1 MCRIIVELVIKFHGG
16 DCLSVPNREAERPI
30 IHGGNQLIM
39 KIFHKIGFRL
49 ISIVF
54 LLIFLCST
62 ALQIASFNIMFD
74 MVKSSAIDRANNT
87 KNYIISQVDFTT
99 LDAYNV
105 EADQD
110 NEPYQELKSLLTGLK
125 ESSGAKFVYISKINE
140 KGEWIYVVDAY
151 KEGDELYTPLGTP
164 VEEDYEEIYETLAS
178 GGVAIPGEYESGEYG
193 KMMSSYYPVKN
204 DEGAVVAV
212 IGTDFDITA
221 DYDRF
226 INGFLEGLI
235 ISVGILGISL
245 VVIMIFTKQLVN
257 PIHAMAEAFTRI
269 AKFDLSQEFQ
279 HKALKSELG
288 ILQRSLNQM
297 IGNNRKMITE
307 ISEVTNK
314 VIVSY
319 NEVTQAMEMLSDSS
333 NENSVRIGKLS
344 DGVTKE
350 AEEVTRAKNLGELLD
365 DEINAMDACIGKAS
379 KGMEVL
385 KIKTVDSE
393 QELEKLSESLQNAVV
408 GFDKNT
414 LKFVSLEEKSG
425 SVVNIIETIRRIAS
439 QTNLLA
445 LNASIEA
452 ARAGEAGRGFAVVAN
467 EIRNL
472 AEESN
477 KSVTEI
483 EAIIGSVLKDIDEAM
498 VTNKDNTTLI
508 SGSTNR
514 LEETVTAY
522 GELKDSMD
530 HVMSEIDNLDKKS
543 DIVMMHKNDVMD
555 KFVVISDISQSATTE
570 IQEMTALIE
579 EQTANTEV
587 VVSNMEQL
595 KSSVEAIGEELR
607 VYKL

>member
-1 MCRIIVELVIKFHGG
+1 MINDKISQRGLFISSKYKDQEVK
-16 DCLSVPNREAERPI
+16 
-30 IHGGNQLIM
+30 IHGGNQQFM
-39 KIFHKIGFRL
+39 KVIYKIGFKL
-49 ISIVF
+49 TSIVF

-62 ALQIASFNIMFD
+62 ALQITSFNIMFE

-99 LDAYNV
+99 LDAYNL
-105 EADQD
+105 EKDQAM
-110 NEPYQELKSLLTGLK
+110 EGYQELKRLITGLK
-125 ESSGAKFVYISKINE
+125 ESSGAKFVYISKLND
-140 KGEWIYVVDAY
+140 KGEWIYLVDAY
-151 KEGDELYTPLGTP
+151 NDGDELYTPLGTP
-164 VEEDYEEIYETLAS
+164 IEEDYVKIYETLTS
-178 GGVAIPGEYESGEYG
+178 TGVPMPGEYESGEYG
-193 KMMSSYYPVKN
+193 KMMSSYYPIKN
-204 DEGAVVAV
+204 NDGTVVAV

-221 DYDRF
+221 DYQRF
-226 INGFLEGLI
+226 IDGFIKGLF
-235 ISVGILGISL
+235 ISL
-245 VVIMIFTKQLVN
+245 GVLGLSLVIIMTFTKQLVN
-257 PIHAMAEAFTRI
+257 PINAMAEAFTRI

-307 ISEVTNK
+307 ITEVTNK
-314 VIVSY
+314 VIISY
-319 NEVTQAMEMLSDSS
+319 LEVTQAMEMLSDSS
-333 NENSVRIGKLS
+333 NENAIRIGKLS
-344 DGVTKE
+344 DGVVKE
-350 AEEVTRAKNLGELLD
+350 EEEVILAKSLGERLD
-365 DEINAMDACIGKAS
+365 EEISAMDACISKAS

-385 KIKTVDSE
+385 KTKTADSE
-393 QELEKLSESLQNAVV
+393 EELEKLSESLQNAVV

-498 VTNKDNTTLI
+498 ITNRDNTTLI

-530 HVMSEIDNLDKKS
+530 HVMSEIDDLGKKS
-543 DIVMMHKNDVMD
+543 DVVMMHKNDVMD
-555 KFVVISDISQSATTE
+555 KFVVIVIY
-570 IQEMTALIE
+570 
-579 EQTANTEV
+579 
-587 VVSNMEQL
+587 L
-595 KSSVEAIGEELR
+595 KTLPHK
-607 VYKL
+607 YKK

>member
-1 MCRIIVELVIKFHGG
+1 
-16 DCLSVPNREAERPI
+16 
-30 IHGGNQLIM
+30 M
-39 KIFHKIGFRL
+39 KIIHKIGFRL
-49 ISIVF
+49 IAIVF

-62 ALQIASFNIMFD
+62 ALQITSFYIMFD
-74 MVKSSAIDRANNT
+74 MVKSSAIDRADNT
-87 KNYIISQVDFTT
+87 KNYMISQVDFTT
-99 LDAYNV
+99 LDDYNQ
-105 EADQD
+105 ETDQTK
-110 NEPYQELKSLLTGLK
+110 EGYQELKRLITGLK
-125 ESSGAKFVYISKINE
+125 ESSGAKFVYISKVNE
-140 KGEWIYVVDAY
+140 QGEWIYVVDAY
-151 KEGDELYTPLGTP
+151 HEGDALYTPLGTP
-164 VEEDYEEIYETLAS
+164 IEEDYVEIYEALTSTGMAM
-178 GGVAIPGEYESGEYG
+178 PGEYESGEYG
-193 KMMSSYYPVKN
+193 KMMSSYYPITN
-204 DEGAVVAV
+204 NEGTVVAV

-221 DYDRF
+221 DYERF
-226 INGFLEGLI
+226 IDGFIKGLL
-235 ISVGILGISL
+235 ISLGVLGLSL
-245 VVIMIFTKQLVN
+245 VVIMMLSKQLVD
-257 PIHAMAEAFTRI
+257 PIKAMADAFTRI
-269 AKFDLSQEFQ
+269 ARFDLSHEFQ

-307 ISEVTNK
+307 ISEVTDK

-319 NEVTQAMEMLSDSS
+319 KEVTQAMNMLSESA
-333 NENSVRIGKLS
+333 NENALRIGKLS
-344 DGVTKE
+344 DGVVKE
-350 AEEVTRAKNLGELLD
+350 AEEAILAKSLGERLD
-365 DEINAMDACIGKAS
+365 EEISAMDACISKAS

-385 KIKTVDSE
+385 KIKTAGSE
-393 QELEKLSESLQNAVV
+393 QELEKLSESLQNAVI

-425 SVVNIIETIRRIAS
+425 SVVNIIETIRSIAS

-472 AEESN
+472 AEDSN

-498 VTNKDNTTLI
+498 ITNRDNTTLI
-508 SGSTNR
+508 SGSTSR

-530 HVMSEIDNLDKKS
+530 HVMSEIEDLDKKS
-543 DIVMMHKNDVMD
+543 DMVMMHKNDVMD
-555 KFVVISDISQSATTE
+555 KFVVISDISQDATLQ

-595 KSSVEAIGEELR
+595 KSSVEEIGKELK

>member
-1 MCRIIVELVIKFHGG
+1 
-16 DCLSVPNREAERPI
+16 
-30 IHGGNQLIM
+30 M
-39 KIFHKIGFRL
+39 KIIHKIGFRL
-49 ISIVF
+49 IAIVF

-62 ALQIASFNIMFD
+62 ALQITSFYIMFD

-99 LDAYNV
+99 LDDYNL
-105 EADQD
+105 ETDQTK
-110 NEPYQELKSLLTGLK
+110 EGYQELKRLITGLK

-140 KGEWIYVVDAY
+140 QGEWIYVVDAY
-151 KEGDELYTPLGTP
+151 NEGDVLYTPLGTSI
-164 VEEDYEEIYETLAS
+164 EEDYVEIYEVLTSTGMAM
-178 GGVAIPGEYESGEYG
+178 PGEYESGEYG
-193 KMMSSYYPVKN
+193 KMMSSYYPITN
-204 DEGAVVAV
+204 NEGTVVAV

-221 DYDRF
+221 DYERF
-226 INGFLEGLI
+226 IDGFIKGLL
-235 ISVGILGISL
+235 ISVGVLGLSL
-245 VVIMIFTKQLVN
+245 FVIMILSKQLVD
-257 PIHAMAEAFTRI
+257 PIKAMADAFTRI
-269 AKFDLSQEFQ
+269 ARFDLSQEFQ

-288 ILQRSLNQM
+288 ILQRNLNQM

-307 ISEVTNK
+307 ISEVTDK

-319 NEVTQAMEMLSDSS
+319 KEVTQAMEMLSDSS
-333 NENSVRIGKLS
+333 NENALRIGKLS
-344 DGVTKE
+344 DGVVKE
-350 AEEVTRAKNLGELLD
+350 AEEATLAKILGERLD
-365 DEINAMDACIGKAS
+365 EEISAMDACISKAT

-385 KIKTVDSE
+385 KIKTAGSE
-393 QELEKLSESLQNAVV
+393 QELEKLSESLQNAVI

-425 SVVNIIETIRRIAS
+425 SVVNIIETIRSIAS

-472 AEESN
+472 AEDSN

-498 VTNKDNTTLI
+498 ITNRENTTLI

-522 GELKDSMD
+522 GELKTSMD
-530 HVMSEIDNLDKKS
+530 HVMSEIDDLDKKS
-543 DIVMMHKNDVMD
+543 DMVMMHKNDVMD
-555 KFVVISDISQSATTE
+555 KFVVISDISQDATLQ

-595 KSSVEAIGEELR
+595 KSSVEEIGKELK

>member
-1 MCRIIVELVIKFHGG
+1 MIEFHGG
-16 DCLSVPNREAERPI
+16 DCSSVPNRETKRSK
-30 IHGGNQLIM
+30 IHGGNQLFM
-39 KIFHKIGFRL
+39 KIIHKIGFRL
-49 ISIVF
+49 IAIVF

-62 ALQIASFNIMFD
+62 ALQITSFYIMFD
-74 MVKSSAIDRANNT
+74 MVKSSAIDRADNT
-87 KNYIISQVDFTT
+87 KNYMISQVDFTT
-99 LDAYNV
+99 LDDYNQ
-105 EADQD
+105 ETDQTK
-110 NEPYQELKSLLTGLK
+110 EGYQELKRLITGLK
-125 ESSGAKFVYISKINE
+125 ESSGAKFVYISKVNE
-140 KGEWIYVVDAY
+140 QGEWIYVVDAY
-151 KEGDELYTPLGTP
+151 HEGDALYTPLGTP
-164 VEEDYEEIYETLAS
+164 IEEDYVEIYEALTSTGMAM
-178 GGVAIPGEYESGEYG
+178 PGEYESGEYG
-193 KMMSSYYPVKN
+193 KMMSSYYPITN
-204 DEGAVVAV
+204 NEGTVVAV

-221 DYDRF
+221 DYERF
-226 INGFLEGLI
+226 IDGFIKGLL
-235 ISVGILGISL
+235 ISLGVLGLSL
-245 VVIMIFTKQLVN
+245 VVIMMLSKQLVD
-257 PIHAMAEAFTRI
+257 PIKAMADAFTRI
-269 AKFDLSQEFQ
+269 ARFDLSHEFQ

-307 ISEVTNK
+307 ISEVTDK

-319 NEVTQAMEMLSDSS
+319 KEVTQAMNMLSESA
-333 NENSVRIGKLS
+333 NENALRIGKLS
-344 DGVTKE
+344 DGVVKE
-350 AEEVTRAKNLGELLD
+350 AEEAILAKSLGERLD
-365 DEINAMDACIGKAS
+365 EEISAMDACISKAS

-385 KIKTVDSE
+385 KIKTAGSE
-393 QELEKLSESLQNAVV
+393 QELEKLSESLQNAVI

-425 SVVNIIETIRRIAS
+425 SVVNIIETIRSIAS

-472 AEESN
+472 AEDSN

-498 VTNKDNTTLI
+498 ITNRDNTTLI
-508 SGSTNR
+508 SGSTSR

-530 HVMSEIDNLDKKS
+530 HVMSEIEDLDKKS
-543 DIVMMHKNDVMD
+543 DMVMMHKNDVMD
-555 KFVVISDISQSATTE
+555 KFVVISDISQDATLQ

-595 KSSVEAIGEELR
+595 KSSVEEIGKELK

>member
-1 MCRIIVELVIKFHGG
+1 MKVFHRI
-16 DCLSVPNREAERPI
+16 S
-30 IHGGNQLIM
+30 
-39 KIFHKIGFRL
+39 FRL

-54 LLIFLCST
+54 TLIFLCSI
-62 ALQIASFNIMFD
+62 ALQITSFNIMFD

-87 KNYIISQVDFTT
+87 KNYISSQVDFTT
-99 LDAYNV
+99 LASYNL
-105 EADQD
+105 ESDQ
-110 NEPYQELKSLLTGLK
+110 NKEGYQELKSLIRGLK
-125 ESSGAKFVYISKINE
+125 ESSGAKFVYISKMNE

-151 KEGDELYTPLGTP
+151 DEGDELYTPLGTP
-164 VEEDYEEIYETLAS
+164 VEEDYEEVYEALVS
-178 GGVAIPGEYESGEYG
+178 QGVAMPGEYESGEYG
-193 KMMSSYYPVKN
+193 KMMSSYYPVKDN
-204 DEGAVVAV
+204 DGVVVAV

-221 DYDRF
+221 DYERF
-226 INGFLEGLI
+226 IDAFIKGLL
-235 ISVGILGISL
+235 ISLVVLGLSL

-257 PIHAMAEAFTRI
+257 PIHAMAGAFTRI
-269 AKFDLSQEFQ
+269 AKFDLSEEFQ

-307 ISEVTNK
+307 ISQVTSK
-314 VIVSY
+314 VIISY
-319 NEVTQAMEMLSDSS
+319 NEVTQAMEMLSNSS
-333 NENSVRIGKLS
+333 NENALRIGNLS
-344 DGVTKE
+344 DGVIKE
-350 AEEVTRAKNLGELLD
+350 AEEVVLAKNLGEQLD
-365 DEINAMDACIGKAS
+365 VEISAMDASISKAS

-385 KIKTVDSE
+385 KTKTVGSE
-393 QELEKLSESLQNAVV
+393 QELGKLSESLQNAVV

-498 VTNKDNTTLI
+498 ITNKDNTTLI
-508 SGSTNR
+508 SKSTNR

-522 GELKDSMD
+522 SELKDSID
-530 HVMSEIDNLDKKS
+530 HVLYEIDALDKKS
-543 DIVMMHKNDVMD
+543 DVVMLHKNDVMD
-555 KFVVISDISQSATTE
+555 KFVVISDISQSATTQ

-595 KSSVEAIGEELR
+595 KSSVEKIGDELK

>member
-1 MCRIIVELVIKFHGG
+1 MKVFHRI
-16 DCLSVPNREAERPI
+16 S
-30 IHGGNQLIM
+30 
-39 KIFHKIGFRL
+39 FRL

-54 LLIFLCST
+54 TLIFLCSI
-62 ALQIASFNIMFD
+62 ALQITSFNIMFD

-87 KNYIISQVDFTT
+87 KNYISSQVDFTT
-99 LDAYNV
+99 LASYNL
-105 EADQD
+105 ESDQ
-110 NEPYQELKSLLTGLK
+110 NKEGYQELKSLIRGLK
-125 ESSGAKFVYISKINE
+125 ESSGAKFVYISKMNE

-151 KEGDELYTPLGTP
+151 DEGDELYTPLGTP
-164 VEEDYEEIYETLAS
+164 VEEDYEEIYEALVS
-178 GGVAIPGEYESGEYG
+178 QGVAMPGEYESGEYG
-193 KMMSSYYPVKN
+193 KMMSSYYPVKSN
-204 DEGAVVAV
+204 DGVVVAV

-221 DYDRF
+221 DYERF
-226 INGFLEGLI
+226 IDAFIKGLL
-235 ISVGILGISL
+235 ISLVVLGLSL

-257 PIHAMAEAFTRI
+257 PIHAMAGAFTRI
-269 AKFDLSQEFQ
+269 AKFDLSEEFQ

-307 ISEVTNK
+307 ISQVTSK
-314 VIVSY
+314 VIISY
-319 NEVTQAMEMLSDSS
+319 NEVTQAMEMLSNSS
-333 NENSVRIGKLS
+333 NENALRIGNLS
-344 DGVTKE
+344 DGVIKE
-350 AEEVTRAKNLGELLD
+350 AEEVVLAKNLGEQLD
-365 DEINAMDACIGKAS
+365 VEISAMDASISKAS

-385 KIKTVDSE
+385 KTKTVGSE
-393 QELEKLSESLQNAVV
+393 QELGKLSESLQNAVV

-498 VTNKDNTTLI
+498 ITNKDNTTLI
-508 SGSTNR
+508 SKSTNR

-522 GELKDSMD
+522 SELKDSID
-530 HVMSEIDNLDKKS
+530 HVLYEIDALDKKS
-543 DIVMMHKNDVMD
+543 DVVMLHKNDVMD
-555 KFVVISDISQSATTE
+555 KFVVISDISQSATTQ

-595 KSSVEAIGEELR
+595 KSSVEKIGDELK